1 MNIKNVHILED
12 RAILYINGEDSK
24 NFLQNLISNDINKV
38 SDTNSCFA
46 SLLTAQGKFLYEFMI
61 INHKSGFL
69 IDCEKSQA
77 DGLFKQLTLYKLRS
91 KVEIL
96 NLSNEFVVAAFSYEK
111 FLTFD
116 EAKDQSG
123 YTLKYREDPIFLDP
137 RNKHL
142 GARLI
147 INLEKLYLSL
157 KKLDLHDANLKEYYS
172 LSHRLG
178 IVPKDLNKLKDKLFG
193 IECNFEE
200 LNGIDFKKGCY
211 VGQEN
216 TARIKLKNKLSK
228 RLFPINL
235 ILKCLWKTHKM
246 GHTPLIYLHP
256 YEITLNKNFWIKW
269 NELSFLPLYKRLYW
283 WLRQNQWARFGHH
296 QIENKLDKIC
306 SHFEHRGPMRDL
318 LLNSN

>member
-1 MNIKNVHILED
+1 MNIKNVYILDD
-12 RAILYINGEDSK
+12 RAILYINGEDAK
-24 NFLQNLISNDINKV
+24 EFLQNLISNDINKV
-38 SDTNSCFA
+38 NDVNSCFS
-46 SLLTAQGKFLYEFMI
+46 SLLTPQGKFLYEFI
-61 INHKSGFL
+61 IVKHKSGYL
-69 IDCEKSQA
+69 LDCEKPQA
-77 DGLFKQLTLYKLRS
+77 EELFKQLSLYKLRS

-96 NLSNEFVVAAFSYEK
+96 NLSNEFVVAAFSHEK

-116 EAKDQSG
+116 EAKDQPG
-123 YTLKYREDPIFLDP
+123 YTIKYREDPIFLDP
-137 RNKHL
+137 RNKDL

-178 IVPKDLNKLKDKLFG
+178 IVPKDLNKLQDKLFG

-228 RLFPINL
+228 RLFPINVINGKLHEGESIYNNEIEIGKVL
-235 ILKCLWKTHKM
+235 IDPIRFFDDYRSFFSFKIKF
-246 GHTPLIYLHP
+246 LI
-256 YEITLNKNFWIKW
+256 
-269 NELSFLPLYKRLYW
+269 
-283 WLRQNQWARFGHH
+283 
-296 QIENKLDKIC
+296 KI
-306 SHFEHRGPMRDL
+306 FI
-318 LLNSN
+318 